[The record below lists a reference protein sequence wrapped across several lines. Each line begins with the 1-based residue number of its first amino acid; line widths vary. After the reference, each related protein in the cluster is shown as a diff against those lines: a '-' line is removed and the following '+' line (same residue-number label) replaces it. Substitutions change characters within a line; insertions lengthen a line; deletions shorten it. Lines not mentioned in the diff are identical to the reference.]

1 MQIQL
6 KLCPEA
12 ALNINILF
20 NYIID
25 LPKIQVYIYQ
35 QQNQKMIKSFST

>member
-12 ALNINILF
+12 ALQINILF
-20 NYIID
+20 NSIID
-25 LPKIQVYIYQ
+25 LPKIQVSIYQ
-35 QQNQKMIKSFST
+35 QQNQKMLKSFFT